1 MVVATIQGVEKRD
14 ENDVYPGL
22 YWSYLIKTLRM
33 RAALVDYV
41 TVLYE

>member
-1 MVVATIQGVEKRD
+1 MVVATIPGVEKRD

-22 YWSYLIKTLRM
+22 YWSYLEKTLWM
-33 RAALVDYV
+33 RTALVDNV